1 MKKRALCVCARA
13 IIAQA
18 IRYFLA
24 YAHNKRIIIMIEF
37 IQGKIEDLSPTQ
49 AVLLTAGGVAYDLN
63 ISIYTYSAI
72 QGKDEARLYV
82 YEAIREDAYVLYGFS
97 EKQEREL
104 FLMLISVSGIGGAS
118 ARMILSSFS
127 PSELTGI
134 ISSGNDSLLK
144 KVKGIGAKTAQ
155 RIIVDLHDKIGVAQ
169 SDSMPL
175 GLQTGAQT
183 GQVATEA
190 ITAMV
195 TLGFPQA
202 ASQKVVQAILKEQEG
217 LTVEAVIRE
226 ALKRI

>member
-1 MKKRALCVCARA
+1 
-13 IIAQA
+13 
-18 IRYFLA
+18 
-24 YAHNKRIIIMIEF
+24 MIEF
-37 IQGKIEDLSPTQ
+37 IQGKIEELTPTK
-49 AVLLTAGGVAYDLN
+49 AVILTAGGVAYDLG
-63 ISIYTYSAI
+63 ISVYTYSAI
-72 QGKDEARLYV
+72 QGKEDSRLYV

-97 EKQEREL
+97 GKQEREL
-104 FLMLISVSGIGGAS
+104 FLMLISVPGIGGAS

-127 PSELTGI
+127 PSELIGI

-169 SDSMPL
+169 SDDMPL
-175 GLQTGAQT
+175 NLQTSIQT

-190 ITAMV
+190 ITALV

-202 ASQKVVQAILKEQEG
+202 ASQKVVQAILKEQDG
-217 LTVEAVIRE
+217 LNVESVIRE

>member
-1 MKKRALCVCARA
+1 
-13 IIAQA
+13 
-18 IRYFLA
+18 
-24 YAHNKRIIIMIEF
+24 MIEF
-37 IQGKIEDLSPTQ
+37 IQGKIEELTPTQ
-49 AVLLTAGGVAYDLN
+49 AVLLTQGGVAYDLN
-63 ISIYTYSAI
+63 ISLYTYSAI
-72 QGKDEARLYV
+72 QGKESARLYV

-97 EKQEREL
+97 GKQEREL

-155 RIIVDLHDKIGVAQ
+155 RIIVDLHDKIGVSQ
-169 SDSMPL
+169 SDDNPL
-175 GLQTGAQT
+175 NLQTGIQT
-183 GQVATEA
+183 GQTATEA
-190 ITAMV
+190 VTALV

-202 ASQKVVQAILKEQEG
+202 ASQKVVQAILKENDG
-217 LTVEAVIRE
+217 LAVEAVIRE

>member
-1 MKKRALCVCARA
+1 MFFCFGCEIIKK
-13 IIAQA
+13 IIL
-18 IRYFLA
+18 Y
-24 YAHNKRIIIMIEF
+24 
-37 IQGKIEDLSPTQ
+37 
-49 AVLLTAGGVAYDLN
+49 AYDLS
-63 ISIYTYSAI
+63 ISVYTYSAI
-72 QGKDEARLYV
+72 QGKEDCRLYV

-97 EKQEREL
+97 GKQEREL
-104 FLMLISVSGIGGAS
+104 FLMLISVPGIGGAS

-127 PSELTGI
+127 PSELIGI

-169 SDSMPL
+169 PDDMHL
-175 GLQTGAQT
+175 DLQTSIQT

-190 ITAMV
+190 ITALV

-202 ASQKVVQAILKEQEG
+202 ASQKVVQAILKEQDG
-217 LTVEAVIRE
+217 LNVESVIRE

>member
-1 MKKRALCVCARA
+1 
-13 IIAQA
+13 
-18 IRYFLA
+18 
-24 YAHNKRIIIMIEF
+24 MIEF
-37 IQGKIEDLSPTQ
+37 IQGKIEELTPTK
-49 AVLLTAGGVAYDLN
+49 AVILTAGGVAYDLG
-63 ISIYTYSAI
+63 ISLYTYSAI
-72 QGKDEARLYV
+72 QGKEDSRLYV

-97 EKQEREL
+97 GKQEREL
-104 FLMLISVSGIGGAS
+104 FLMLISVPGIGGAS

-127 PSELTGI
+127 PSELIGI

-169 SDSMPL
+169 PDDMHL
-175 GLQTGAQT
+175 DLQTSIQT

-190 ITAMV
+190 ITALV

-202 ASQKVVQAILKEQEG
+202 ASQKVVQAILKEQDG
-217 LTVEAVIRE
+217 LNVESVIRE